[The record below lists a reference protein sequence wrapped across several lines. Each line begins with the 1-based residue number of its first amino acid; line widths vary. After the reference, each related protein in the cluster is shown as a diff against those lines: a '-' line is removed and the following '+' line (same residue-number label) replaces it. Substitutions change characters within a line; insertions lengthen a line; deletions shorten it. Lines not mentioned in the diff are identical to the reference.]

1 VLTVTDLTVAIGP
14 RDAPTELVSGLSF
27 TLQRGEVLGLV
38 GESGSG
44 KSLTSLAVMGL
55 LPKPGPSVRSGR
67 VVLDGADVT
76 ALEPWQRLEAG
87 HRSMAM
93 IFQEP
98 MTSLNPVR
106 RIGDQITEAVR
117 AREALSATAATA
129 RARDL
134 LDLVRIPDAGLQL
147 AAFPHQMSGGMR
159 QRVMIAIALAS
170 RPEVLIADEPT
181 TALDVTVQFQ
191 ILGLLRDLCDRLN
204 MAMLFITHD
213 MGVIAQLADR
223 VAVMY
228 AGAIVETAPVAAMFA
243 APHHPYS
250 RSLMACMPIRG
261 IGAKRLR
268 AIPGQAP
275 GPGSIAAGCAFAPR
289 CSEVRDSCHR
299 VTPPMIATAA
309 NRAAR
314 CAFPVLDGRPV

>member
-1 VLTVTDLTVAIGP
+1 
-14 RDAPTELVSGLSF
+14 
-27 TLQRGEVLGLV
+27 
-38 GESGSG
+38 
-44 KSLTSLAVMGL
+44 
-55 LPKPGPSVRSGR
+55 
-67 VVLDGADVT
+67 
-76 ALEPWQRLEAG
+76 
-87 HRSMAM
+87 MAM

-117 AREALSATAATA
+117 AREALSASAATA

-243 APHHPYS
+243 APHHP
-250 RSLMACMPIRG
+250 
-261 IGAKRLR
+261 
-268 AIPGQAP
+268 
-275 GPGSIAAGCAFAPR
+275 
-289 CSEVRDSCHR
+289 
-299 VTPPMIATAA
+299 
-309 NRAAR
+309 
-314 CAFPVLDGRPV
+314 